1 MGRRQGHVEPSDGDP
16 MMAYKTVPGSRRP
29 ADIVERFQ
37 LLKYIRHPALCQY
50 VDVFHGRHDRLHV
63 VLEHHATTLE
73 ARLAASAGGLPVDQL
88 RRASV
93 DVLSGLAFLHA
104 QVHARRVHARRC
116 AAGFAPT
123 GRPRSCG
130 EILWSA
136 PRVAME

>member
-1 MGRRQGHVEPSDGDP
+1 MV
-16 MMAYKTVPGSRRP
+16 AYKTVPGSRRP

-63 VLEHHATTLE
+63 VLEHHAATLE
-73 ARLAASAGGLPVDQL
+73 ARLATSAEGLPADQL

-104 QVHARRVHARRC
+104 QVHARRRC
-116 AAGFAPT
+116 AADSGIPHPQQT
-123 GRPRSCG
+123 HSLRPSSCG

-136 PRVAME
+136 PRSAME